1 MRLPSLLKRLPHRG
15 SLILGLLLL
24 LLEGSAAEALPPR
37 YRFSTLDLGR
47 IHVHFHAEV
56 ETPARR
62 VAALVLEILPRLEA
76 TYGVRVPSLNV
87 VVHDANDAPNGSALS
102 FPYPLVEIRT
112 ASVDGADSGP
122 VDSWLRLVVTHELT
136 HIVHLEQAGGLYG
149 AFRHVFGRA
158 PFLFPDAL
166 QPAWFI
172 EGLAVREETRGTAFG
187 RGRHALT
194 KMVVDEAARSGQLAR
209 MSQATLGL
217 DLWPQGQAPYLFG
230 SEFLAW
236 LERGR
241 GEDAARAVS
250 RQHAR
255 ALHPYLDNRSF
266 RDATGRNLKDLW
278 REFAAQRQASL
289 APAPSVNALTS
300 RGAVQTT
307 PRFSPDG
314 KFIAYVSRGLKQAGE
329 IRLMRADGTDDRRL
343 CERLSGAGLS
353 WSRDGASLLFDET
366 DTVARFESRSDL
378 YRVETATGRRVRL
391 THGLRASDPDEGPIG
406 PNGEPPEVIFVRR
419 FEDRSELAR
428 LAPDGAVRTLTQSE
442 PGVEWSRPR
451 FSPSGRS
458 VIAARMA
465 KGFVDLVV
473 VDPGNG
479 TVVEVTHDRALDAEP
494 SWLDEDVV
502 VFRSDREGE
511 TFRLFLADVTSR
523 RISRV
528 VGPPDAAFSPD
539 ARAGAL
545 VFAHYSSRGYDLA
558 GAPLVR
564 GEAAGEYR
572 DAFPEALP
580 DPQASDAPAKPYS
593 VWPSLGPR
601 FFTPFVEPPSGEW
614 RLGAATGSIDA
625 LSRATW
631 GIAASSGL
639 RSGAGEALAYLSYA
653 RFTPALTVLARRD
666 VLDIAKSEAGDAT
679 ARELRV
685 SVEVPVE
692 RSLRRRQTATAT
704 IKWRREAIPGRP
716 LDEAAAAFVWDLD
729 STRQYPLS
737 ISPQDGLRARA
748 VVSRSLSGL
757 GADLEYT
764 KAWATVSGYKRA
776 GSSVVAIRLGGGW
789 VWGAQAGKAAFAVGG
804 LSTPALLDP
813 SGDDPSVLR
822 GYRKAALDDIDRTGT
837 RLAFGNV
844 EWRLPLGFPQRGYRA
859 FPFFIRH
866 LHASLSLDAAA
877 VSVPRLDLH
886 RPFVGVSAGIGAN
899 LLLGHRFP
907 VTITAGLGRGL
918 TRGGAS
924 VPWVSLGFPF

>member
-1 MRLPSLLKRLPHRG
+1 M
-15 SLILGLLLL
+15 
-24 LLEGSAAEALPPR
+24 
-37 YRFSTLDLGR
+37 
-47 IHVHFHAEV
+47 HFHAEV
-56 ETPARR
+56 EAPARR

-241 GEDAARAVS
+241 GEDASRAVS
-250 RQHAR
+250 RLHAR
-255 ALHPYLDNRSF
+255 ALHPYLDSRSF
-266 RDATGRNLKDLW
+266 RDATGRDLKDLW
-278 REFAAQRQASL
+278 REFAAERQASL

-378 YRVETATGRRVRL
+378 YRVETTTGRRVRL
-391 THGLRASDPDEGPIG
+391 THGLRASDPDEGPAG

-458 VIAARMA
+458 T
-465 KGFVDLVV
+465 
-473 VDPGNG
+473 N
-479 TVVEVTHDRALDAEP
+479 
-494 SWLDEDVV
+494 
-502 VFRSDREGE
+502 
-511 TFRLFLADVTSR
+511 SR
-523 RISRV
+523 
-528 VGPPDAAFSPD
+528 
-539 ARAGAL
+539 
-545 VFAHYSSRGYDLA
+545 
-558 GAPLVR
+558 
-564 GEAAGEYR
+564 
-572 DAFPEALP
+572 
-580 DPQASDAPAKPYS
+580 
-593 VWPSLGPR
+593 WM
-601 FFTPFVEPPSGEW
+601 
-614 RLGAATGSIDA
+614 
-625 LSRATW
+625 
-631 GIAASSGL
+631 
-639 RSGAGEALAYLSYA
+639 
-653 RFTPALTVLARRD
+653 
-666 VLDIAKSEAGDAT
+666 
-679 ARELRV
+679 
-685 SVEVPVE
+685 
-692 RSLRRRQTATAT
+692 
-704 IKWRREAIPGRP
+704 
-716 LDEAAAAFVWDLD
+716 
-729 STRQYPLS
+729 
-737 ISPQDGLRARA
+737 
-748 VVSRSLSGL
+748 
-757 GADLEYT
+757 
-764 KAWATVSGYKRA
+764 
-776 GSSVVAIRLGGGW
+776 
-789 VWGAQAGKAAFAVGG
+789 
-804 LSTPALLDP
+804 
-813 SGDDPSVLR
+813 
-822 GYRKAALDDIDRTGT
+822 
-837 RLAFGNV
+837 
-844 EWRLPLGFPQRGYRA
+844 
-859 FPFFIRH
+859 
-866 LHASLSLDAAA
+866 
-877 VSVPRLDLH
+877 
-886 RPFVGVSAGIGAN
+886 
-899 LLLGHRFP
+899 
-907 VTITAGLGRGL
+907 
-918 TRGGAS
+918 
-924 VPWVSLGFPF
+924 